1 MTKFI
6 SKSVIGGW
14 QTALVYGEQVEIA
27 FGPVFNRAT
36 DLWKWQGKNLPHA
49 KA

>member
-6 SKSVIGGW
+6 SKSVLGGW
-14 QTALVYGEQVEIA
+14 QTALVYADSIEVT

-36 DLWKWQGKNLPHA
+36 DLWKWQSVNLPR
-49 KA
+49 